1 MSRLVNRRLYRVC
14 TGPLTTCVRTL
25 AQFSCTKSHIA
36 LDSSSLAA
44 CSTGGASTG
53 SSLSLA
59 TVLRRFG
66 AGPGC
71 GGPPHCTVLLC
82 RSRSR
87 SLVNDL
93 RHTSQTKGVGLQ
105 PLVCRCK
112 LGQRVNARPH
122 VAHLCI
128 VADTRRDPTT
138 ARCVSGGRLLLV
150 DWHGDRWRHRIMP
163 PDCTSAKWHLTP
175 DNEPRQTCFC

>member
-1 MSRLVNRRLYRVC
+1 M
-14 TGPLTTCVRTL
+14 RTL
-25 AQFSCTKSHIA
+25 PQFSCTKSRIA

-44 CSTGGASTG
+44 CSTGGGVRG
-53 SSLSLA
+53 SSSRLA
-59 TVLRRFG
+59 ILRRFG

-105 PLVCRCK
+105 PLACRCK
-112 LGQRVNARPH
+112 LGRRVNARPH

-128 VADTRRDPTT
+128 VIVVVVAVV
-138 ARCVSGGRLLLV
+138 VSFRFY
-150 DWHGDRWRHRIMP
+150 R
-163 PDCTSAKWHLTP
+163 
-175 DNEPRQTCFC
+175 

>member
-1 MSRLVNRRLYRVC
+1 MHEVSYRARQFVISGVFYRWREHGC
-14 TGPLTTCVRTL
+14 RCVTFL
-25 AQFSCTKSHIA
+25 
-36 LDSSSLAA
+36 
-44 CSTGGASTG
+44 
-53 SSLSLA
+53 
-59 TVLRRFG
+59 RFG

-105 PLVCRCK
+105 PLACRCK
-112 LGQRVNARPH
+112 FGRRVNARPH
-122 VAHLCI
+122 VADLCI

-150 DWHGDRWRHRIMP
+150 DWHRRKS
-163 PDCTSAKWHLTP
+163 PDCTSAKWHSKLNHETIWM
-175 DNEPRQTCFC
+175 CFRCAPHCVHHDSTSFLHCALHAGRTALIG

>member
-1 MSRLVNRRLYRVC
+1 MARARGL
-14 TGPLTTCVRTL
+14 L
-25 AQFSCTKSHIA
+25 ADA
-36 LDSSSLAA
+36 
-44 CSTGGASTG
+44 
-53 SSLSLA
+53 SLSFVS
-59 TVLRRFG
+59 VLVPVLLLLLPILFRAAFYCRII
-66 AGPGC
+66 AHRLRC
-71 GGPPHCTVLLC
+71 PPHFTVLLC

-105 PLVCRCK
+105 PLACRCK
-112 LGQRVNARPH
+112 LGRRVNARPH

-150 DWHGDRWRHRIMP
+150 DWHRRKS
-163 PDCTSAKWHLTP
+163 PDCTSAKWHSNLNHETIWM
-175 DNEPRQTCFC
+175 CFRCAPHCVHHDSTSFLQCALHAGRTALIG